1 MCDIRQTYVFFLKST
16 YRQVTNNINT
26 KCLALTTTAIATF
39 LFKYLPDA
47 ATK

>member
-1 MCDIRQTYVFFLKST
+1 MFIFLKSS

-26 KCLALTTTAIATF
+26 KRLALTTTAIATF
-39 LFKYLPDA
+39 LLKRVPDA